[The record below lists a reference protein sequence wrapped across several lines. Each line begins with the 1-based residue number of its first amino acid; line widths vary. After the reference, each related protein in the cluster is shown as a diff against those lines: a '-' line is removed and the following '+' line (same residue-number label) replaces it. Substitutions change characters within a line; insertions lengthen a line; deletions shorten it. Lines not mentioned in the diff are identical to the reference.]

1 MDSDTGSGLKV
12 EKLND
17 SIFCA
22 WKQRMQ
28 LLLAWKELDD
38 HIEDD
43 AQPRD
48 DDDHSTWRRKDKK
61 AMACIGLTL
70 SDALLEN
77 VREVSTAKGMWNAIL
92 NIFERHTLLNNLAVR
107 RKFYTANMLD
117 GEEILQ
123 YANRIRQ
130 LASTLKSMGGGNRRQ
145 RDGYGPSKRP
155 ASSLR

>member
-17 SIFCA
+17 SNFYA
-22 WKQRMQ
+22 SKQDMQ

-43 AQPRD
+43 VPPRH

-70 SDALLEN
+70 SDALLQN
-77 VREVSTAKGMWNAIL
+77 VREVSTAKEIWNAIL
-92 NIFERHTLLNNLAVR
+92 NVFERHTLLNKLAAR
-107 RKFYTANMLD
+107 RKFYTA
-117 GEEILQ
+117 
-123 YANRIRQ
+123 
-130 LASTLKSMGGGNRRQ
+130 
-145 RDGYGPSKRP
+145 
-155 ASSLR
+155 